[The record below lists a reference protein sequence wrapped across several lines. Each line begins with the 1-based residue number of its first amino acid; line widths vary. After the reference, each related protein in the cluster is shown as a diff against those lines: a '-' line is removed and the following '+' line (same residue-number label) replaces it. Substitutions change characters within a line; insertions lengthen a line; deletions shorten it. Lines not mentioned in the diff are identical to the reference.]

1 MKGVRMPKPRMEK
14 AELPARQAGTRPKAN
29 QPELLEFVGSDAEA
43 FYAAQ
48 ELAARASREYL
59 ARRRKR

>member
-1 MKGVRMPKPRMEK
+1 MPKPTLET
-14 AELPARQAGTRPKAN
+14 AELPARQARTRPKAKP
-29 QPELLEFVGSDAEA
+29 PELLEFVGSDEEA
-43 FYAAQ
+43 FYAVQ